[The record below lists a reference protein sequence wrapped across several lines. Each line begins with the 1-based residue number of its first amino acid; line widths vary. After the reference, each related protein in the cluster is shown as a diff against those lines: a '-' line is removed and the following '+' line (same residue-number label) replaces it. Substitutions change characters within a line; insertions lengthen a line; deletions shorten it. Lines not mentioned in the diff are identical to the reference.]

1 MAGYQAPPINTL
13 TLDVLNTE
21 ECPIC
26 FESLYRF
33 QGNGDPMEITRCH
46 HRFHQNCLNDNCTIQ
61 PNTLVNCS
69 CPTCRQM
76 FNYNTELENLEQQ
89 VQNRI
94 DELTAPPVVEQPVV
108 EQPVVEPAANPLN
121 NLNHYTEA
129 NFAFDAIKKRY
140 LDCVS
145 QIIDDAWNNWINYNR
160 YPIDQDNPLQ
170 LSYINIKVEY
180 IHNHNDFLNKLIDN
194 YKFNRT
200 YRELLVDGLV
210 FLNTI
215 NERLQNQEFIQTL
228 KTLQGHLAE
237 IGYGECNSRRFISKQ
252 CVINLLYA
260 FLLQC
265 YTGQNTRIFAHPP
278 VPRNE
283 ELCNHVGITPTDNRL
298 RNDNRFRYHLLENFI
313 KNMLYSY
320 TYYYIGSIP
329 KNIYNEHDTVVYPFI
344 NILPMPES
352 RMFPYCNPDLQ
363 FFQRYFQ
370 CYLNAL
376 TALSQINYEE
386 LFQQQG
392 GKRTKSI
399 RKTKRRR
406 IYKQKSKSSRRK

>member
-1 MAGYQAPPINTL
+1 MSKLDNDIDNFLNELDEHRKNDVSNLGTQQKEIN
-13 TLDVLNTE
+13 DLN
-21 ECPIC
+21 
-26 FESLYRF
+26 R
-33 QGNGDPMEITRCH
+33 
-46 HRFHQNCLNDNCTIQ
+46 
-61 PNTLVNCS
+61 
-69 CPTCRQM
+69 
-76 FNYNTELENLEQQ
+76 
-89 VQNRI
+89 
-94 DELTAPPVVEQPVV
+94 
-108 EQPVVEPAANPLN
+108 
-121 NLNHYTEA
+121 YTEA
-129 NFAFDAIKKRY
+129 NFAFDTIKKRY

-145 QIIDDAWNNWINYNR
+145 QIIDDAWNNYLR
-160 YPIDQDNPLQ
+160 GQDNLLQ

-180 IHNHNDFLNKLIDN
+180 IHNHNEFLNKLIDN

-237 IGYGECNSRRFISKQ
+237 IGYKDHRLNRRGGLVFMTKQ

-265 YTGQNTRIFAHPP
+265 YTGQNTRIFNEAPFQ
-278 VPRNE
+278 RNE
-283 ELCNHVGITPTDNRL
+283 ELCNHIGITPTDNRL
-298 RNDNRFRYHLLENFI
+298 RYDNRFRYDLLENFI

-320 TYYYIGSIP
+320 TYYYFGSIP
-329 KNIYNEHDTVVYPFI
+329 ENVYCPESGHRTYPFI

-352 RMFPYCNPDLQ
+352 QMFPYVNPDLQ

-406 IYKQKSKSSRRK
+406 IYKRKSKSKSKSSRKK